1 MSVSSTNIWPKRVV
15 FGVGALDGL
24 PRELRRWSGG
34 HALLVTDPLL
44 GASEGAGRIQAAARE
59 AGLTLHVFDQVEEN
73 PSDVVVHDAAGVVLE
88 TGAQVLLG
96 LGGGSSLDCAK
107 AANIIAC
114 NGGQI
119 GDYDLTSPKRA
130 RIEKALPWIS
140 IPTTAG
146 TGSEVGPVTVVTD
159 SRRHVKFSISSP
171 RLIAEVCIADPVL
184 TASMPPSLTAWTGA
198 DALTHAIEA
207 YYSRIAFPVGSAL
220 ALESV
225 RLLGR
230 HLPDAVRDG
239 RNLAARE
246 QVLLGSLTA
255 GIAFAQNG
263 LGLTHAIA
271 HQLTSDLGLHHGLAN
286 GIVLPAVLDFNA
298 RGAPHQVAAIGEAL
312 GVHLGSLSRAEAAQK
327 VVEAIVALL
336 GSIGIPRKVG
346 GAKLPAAD
354 VQRLVAQAMGDSVFG
369 LTPVVATAE
378 EVAELYAQVLP

>member
-1 MSVSSTNIWPKRVV
+1 MPMRLFAPAKVNWTLEALGRREDGYHEVRTVMQTIDLCDTLEFAPGDGVRLEVEGPHEVSEDDLVLR
-15 FGVGALDGL
+15 AAALLDGGG
-24 PRELRRWSGG
+24 RGARIRLRK
-34 HALLVTDPLL
+34 
-44 GASEGAGRIQAAARE
+44 RIPVAA
-59 AGLTLHVFDQVEEN
+59 
-73 PSDVVVHDAAGVVLE
+73 
-88 TGAQVLLG
+88 G

-369 LTPVVATAE
+369 LNPVVATAE